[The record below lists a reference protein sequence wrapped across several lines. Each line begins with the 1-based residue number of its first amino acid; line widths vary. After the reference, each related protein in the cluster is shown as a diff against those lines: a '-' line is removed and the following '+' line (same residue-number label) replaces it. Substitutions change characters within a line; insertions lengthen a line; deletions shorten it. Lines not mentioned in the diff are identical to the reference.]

1 MHLYFFFYLGLNEI
15 IQPLLSLR
23 VKKDHRIPQPNISD
37 QSWPPFS
44 RKEFTEMRRPVPS
57 MIPLH
62 VLLYWNWT
70 KYYRH
75 FKGVGKLSTENGQAT
90 RLWYRSSRVLLIS
103 EKEKKNMNLNQRI
116 YKYGK
121 NLISNRWWLPSM
133 SISNILFVH
142 CPM

>member
-1 MHLYFFFYLGLNEI
+1 MGFNHIFLLLFTPTVVCINFFDVGTWIPFLTTLNEI

-62 VLLYWNWT
+62 VLLYCNWT

-75 FKGVGKLSTENGQAT
+75 FKGMGKLSTENGQAT

-103 EKEKKNMNLNQRI
+103 EEKKKIFEPKRKDLEI
-116 YKYGK
+116 
-121 NLISNRWWLPSM
+121 W
-133 SISNILFVH
+133 F
-142 CPM
+142 